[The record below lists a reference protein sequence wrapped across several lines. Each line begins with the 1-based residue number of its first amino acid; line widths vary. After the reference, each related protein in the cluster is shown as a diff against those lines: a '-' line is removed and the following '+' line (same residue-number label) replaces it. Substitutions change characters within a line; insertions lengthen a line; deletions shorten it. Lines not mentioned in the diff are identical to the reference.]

1 MDKQNAKT
9 KRPIAH
15 SMNEATAKAAFEKL
29 RPTLEAMPREGLMPI
44 RLDVQLAAAIAH
56 SVAVRDAAEPRRTR
70 LQAVAKAGVL
80 ELADFDRLPD
90 VALAVWYARQ
100 QQQRAGAVSS
110 EAVVPAVIVK
120 EAQAVRGRMLRVL
133 EHYFDDDAE
142 VGPRLVAI
150 RSGSGLQDLANDLEQ
165 VADLYEEADVD
176 AVIRKDPK
184 HWRKD
189 DVASARRF
197 AQSIFRG
204 LGLGTAGDAAQ
215 WADLTQRA
223 WTLLDTLY
231 ADVRA
236 TGRFVFRKDED
247 VEITYPSLVVATR
260 SPASRAKDDA
270 EPAPPPPAPTPVQPV

>member
-1 MDKQNAKT
+1 MTKQNAKT
-9 KRPIAH
+9 KRPVVH

-56 SVAVRDAAEPRRTR
+56 SVGIRDGAEPRRTR
-70 LQAVAKAGVL
+70 LQAVASSGL
-80 ELADFDRLPD
+80 IDLADFDRLPS

-100 QQQRAGAVSS
+100 QQQRAGAVST
-110 EAVVPAVIVK
+110 EAVVPAPIVK
-120 EAQAVRGRMLRVL
+120 EAQTVRGRMLRVV
-133 EHYFDDDAE
+133 EYYFDDDAE

-150 RSGSGLQDLANDLEQ
+150 RSGAGLQDLANDLEQ
-165 VADLYEEADVD
+165 LADLYEENDVR
-176 AVIRKDPK
+176 AVISKDSK

-204 LGLGTAGDAAQ
+204 LGLGTTGEAAQ

-223 WTLLDTLY
+223 WTLLDALY

-236 TGRFVFRKDED
+236 AGRFVFRKDED

-260 SPASRAKDDA
+260 SPGSRAKD
-270 EPAPPPPAPTPVQPV
+270 EPAPATPPAPAPAEPV